1 MNNIPAALWSEALKA
16 RRSKVFIVSILF
28 FLFVGIMMGMLT
40 FVAKHPEIAG
50 RSATMGAKASAIGK
64 ADWPNFLDL
73 LIQAILALGSLGYGI
88 VTSWV
93 FGREYSDRVIKDLL
107 ALPVPRSA
115 IVAAKF
121 IVVAVWCVILSLA
134 FFAAAL
140 VTGWIVGLSGWTL
153 ALAQHAVP
161 AYWLSALL
169 TVLLCTPVAF
179 VASASRGYL
188 LPIGFVI
195 LVLII
200 TQLVGMALP
209 GLMLYFPWAIP
220 ALCSGMAGS
229 ALPPPEPVSLVVLG
243 LTSAL
248 GYWATVSWWDHADQ
262 V

>member
-1 MNNIPAALWSEALKA
+1 MNNLPAALWSESLKA
-16 RRSKVFIVSILF
+16 RRSKVFLVSILF
-28 FLFVGIMMGMLT
+28 FLFVGVMMGMLT

-50 RSATMGAKASAIGK
+50 RSATMGAKASALGK
-64 ADWPNFLDL
+64 ADWPNFFAL
-73 LIQAILALGSLGYGI
+73 LIQTILALGSLGYGI

-121 IVVAVWCVILSLA
+121 IVVAAWSVILSLA
-134 FFAAAL
+134 LFAAAL
-140 VTGWIVGLSGWTL
+140 ITGWFVGLSGWSIE
-153 ALAQHAVP
+153 LAQQAFLTYSV
-161 AYWLSALL
+161 SALL
-169 TVLLCTPVAF
+169 TILLCTPVAF

-195 LVLII
+195 LLLII

-220 ALCSGMAGS
+220 ALYSGAAGS
-229 ALPPPEPVSLVVLG
+229 ALPSPEPVGGIVLG
-243 LTSAL
+243 LTSVL
-248 GYWATVSWWDHADQ
+248 GYLATVAWWDHADQ